1 MPNAVLPQDILE
13 PDLLRLDRLSRHRAG
28 RPAVQDL
35 SLTLKRGQVLGLL
48 GVNGAGKST
57 TLSMIAGA
65 LRPDSGTI
73 ALNGEDFLE
82 HPERARRLI
91 GWLPER
97 APQWPEL
104 TVGEHLD
111 THGRLRGLNG
121 VALKQAREAIVE
133 RLELGPLQ
141 RRLAGVLS
149 QGQRQRL
156 GLACALVHKPAL
168 LVLDEPANALDP
180 IQVAALRT
188 LIREQVSAGTT
199 VILSTHLLAEVT
211 AVCDRV
217 AILHEGRLHHDGPIT
232 DGDHK
237 ALEQTFFDIAM
248 RGGDSTPSADRSR
261 AA

>member
-1 MPNAVLPQDILE
+1 MTSNAPDSPRTVLQ
-13 PDLLRLDRLSRHRAG
+13 LDRLSRRRAG
-28 RPAVQDL
+28 RAAVQDL
-35 SLTLKRGQVLGLL
+35 SLSLQNGQVMGLL

-65 LRPDSGTI
+65 LRPDSGGI
-73 ALNGEDFLE
+73 ELNGEDFLE
-82 HPERARRLI
+82 HPELARTQI

-97 APQWPEL
+97 APVWAEL
-104 TVGEHLD
+104 SVEEHLD
-111 THGRLRGLNG
+111 AHGRLRGLHG
-121 VALKQAREAIVE
+121 AALRTARTAIVA
-133 RLELGPLQ
+133 RLELQPLA

-156 GLACALVHKPAL
+156 GLACALLHRPAL

-180 IQVAALRT
+180 VQVAALRK
-188 LIREQVSAGTT
+188 LIREQAAGGTA

-217 AILHEGRLHHDGPIT
+217 AILHEGTLRHDGAVRA
-232 DGDHK
+232 DDHA
-237 ALEQTFFDIAM
+237 ALEKTFFGIAM
-248 RGGDSTPSADRSR
+248 NGNTESER

>member
-1 MPNAVLPQDILE
+1 MTAATIAPSCSP
-13 PDLLRLDRLSRHRAG
+13 PLLQLTALNRRRAG
-28 RPAVQDL
+28 RAAVQDL
-35 SLTLKRGQVLGLL
+35 SLSLRGGEVLGLL

-65 LRPDSGTI
+65 LRPDSGSI
-73 ALNGEDFLE
+73 ALNGEDFHEQPDL
-82 HPERARRLI
+82 ARRLI

-97 APQWPEL
+97 APLWAEL
-104 TVGEHLD
+104 SVSEHLD
-111 THGRLRGLNG
+111 AHGRLRGLTGN
-121 VALKQAREAIVE
+121 ALKQARDAIIE
-133 RLELGPLQ
+133 RLELQTLA

-156 GLACALVHKPAL
+156 GLACALLHRPAL

-180 IQVAALRT
+180 VQVAGLRT
-188 LIREQVSAGTT
+188 LIREQAAAGTA

-217 AILHEGRLHHDGPIT
+217 AILQEGTLRHDGIVH
-232 DGDHK
+232 DHA
-237 ALEQTFFDIAM
+237 ALEQTFFEIAM
-248 RGGDSTPSADRSR
+248 QGQASGAR

>member
-1 MPNAVLPQDILE
+1 MTSNHSAPA
-13 PDLLRLDRLSRHRAG
+13 PDLLQLDQLSRRRAG
-28 RPAVQDL
+28 RPAVNDL
-35 SLTLKRGQVLGLL
+35 SLRLQRGEVLGLL

-65 LRPDSGTI
+65 MRPDSGSI
-73 ALNGEDFLE
+73 LLNGSDFLE
-82 HPERARRLI
+82 QPELARQWI

-97 APQWPEL
+97 APLWPEL
-104 TVGEHLD
+104 TVSEHLD
-111 THGRLRGLNG
+111 AHGRLRGLG
-121 VALKQAREAIVE
+121 GAALREVRMAIIE
-133 RLELGPLQ
+133 RLELQPLA

-156 GLACALVHKPAL
+156 GLACALLHRPAL

-180 IQVAALRT
+180 VQVAALRT
-188 LIREQVSAGTT
+188 LIREQAAAGTA

-217 AILHEGRLHHDGPIT
+217 AILHEGTLRHDGPVQT
-232 DGDHK
+232 DDHA
-237 ALEQTFFDIAM
+237 ALERTFFEIAM
-248 RGGDSTPSADRSR
+248 NGTNKAR

>member
-1 MPNAVLPQDILE
+1 MTLPTDPSVE
-13 PDLLRLDRLSRHRAG
+13 PVLRLEHVSRRRAG
-28 RPAVQDL
+28 RTAVQDL
-35 SLTLKRGQVLGLL
+35 TINLERGQVLGLL

-65 LRPDSGTI
+65 LRPDSGSI
-73 ALNGEDFLE
+73 QLDGSDFLE
-82 HPERARRLI
+82 QPELGRRLV

-97 APQWPEL
+97 APMWPEL
-104 TVGEHLD
+104 TVTEHLD
-111 THGRLRGLNG
+111 AHGHLRHLRGA
-121 VALKQAREAIVE
+121 ALRQAREAIIE
-133 RLELGPLQ
+133 RLELQPLA

-156 GLACALVHKPAL
+156 GLACALLHRPAL

-180 IQVAALRT
+180 VQVASLRA
-188 LIREQVSAGTT
+188 LIREQAAAGTA

-217 AILHEGRLHHDGPIT
+217 AILHDGSSRHQGPVRA
-232 DGDHK
+232 DDHA
-237 ALEQTFFDIAM
+237 ALEKTFFEIAM
-248 RGGDSTPSADRSR
+248 NNRPAK

>member
-1 MPNAVLPQDILE
+1 MTLPTDALRPPVLQLE
-13 PDLLRLDRLSRHRAG
+13 QLTRRRAG
-28 RPAVQDL
+28 RLAVQDV
-35 SLTLKRGQVLGLL
+35 SLTLCHGEVLGLL

-65 LRPDSGTI
+65 LRPGSGSI
-73 ALNGEDFLE
+73 KLNGSDFLE
-82 HPERARRLI
+82 QPELARSII

-97 APQWPEL
+97 APLWPEL
-104 TVGEHLD
+104 TVREHLD
-111 THGRLRGLNG
+111 AHGHLRGLNG
-121 VALKQAREAIVE
+121 AALQEARTSIIE
-133 RLELGPLQ
+133 RLELQPLT

-156 GLACALVHKPAL
+156 GLACALLHGPAL

-180 IQVAALRT
+180 VQVAGLRT
-188 LIREQVSAGTT
+188 LILEQAAAGTA

-217 AILHEGRLHHDGPIT
+217 AILHEGTLRHDGVVHN
-232 DGDHK
+232 DDHP
-237 ALEQTFFDIAM
+237 ALEKTFFDIAM
-248 RGGDSTPSADRSR
+248 NATSHPAQ

>member
-1 MPNAVLPQDILE
+1 MLQ
-13 PDLLRLDRLSRHRAG
+13 LDRLSRRRAG
-28 RPAVQDL
+28 RPAVQNL
-35 SLTLKRGQVLGLL
+35 SLSLSRGQVLGLL

-65 LRPDSGTI
+65 LRPDSGSI
-73 ALNGEDFLE
+73 QLNGEDFLE
-82 HPERARRLI
+82 QPELARQLI

-97 APQWPEL
+97 APLWPEL

-111 THGRLRGLNG
+111 AHGHLRGLRG
-121 VALKQAREAIVE
+121 TALKQARAAITE
-133 RLELGPLQ
+133 RLELQPLA

-156 GLACALVHKPAL
+156 GLACALLHKPAL

-180 IQVAALRT
+180 VQVAALRS
-188 LIREQVSAGTT
+188 LIREQAAAGTA
-199 VILSTHLLAEVT
+199 VILSTHLLTEVT

-217 AILHEGRLHHDGPIT
+217 AILHEGTLRHDGPVHS
-232 DGDHK
+232 GDHA
-237 ALEQTFFDIAM
+237 ALERSFFEIAM
-248 RGGDSTPSADRSR
+248 NERKAQ

>member
-1 MPNAVLPQDILE
+1 MTPNAPDSPRTVLQ
-13 PDLLRLDRLSRHRAG
+13 LDRLSRRRAG
-28 RPAVQDL
+28 RAAVQDL
-35 SLTLKRGQVLGLL
+35 SLSLQGGQVMGLL

-65 LRPDSGTI
+65 LRPDSGGIT
-73 ALNGEDFLE
+73 LNGEDFLE
-82 HPERARRLI
+82 HPELARTQI

-97 APQWPEL
+97 APVWAEL
-104 TVGEHLD
+104 SVEEHLD
-111 THGRLRGLNG
+111 AHGRLRGLAG
-121 VALKQAREAIVE
+121 AALRQARTAIIA
-133 RLELGPLQ
+133 RLELQPLA

-156 GLACALVHKPAL
+156 GLACALLHRPAL

-180 IQVAALRT
+180 VQVAALRK
-188 LIREQVSAGTT
+188 LIREQAAGGTA

-217 AILHEGRLHHDGPIT
+217 AILHEGMLRHDGAVHA
-232 DGDHK
+232 DDHA
-237 ALEQTFFDIAM
+237 ALEKTFFGIAM
-248 RGGDSTPSADRSR
+248 NGNTESAR